1 MFSVINRVPVAAEW
15 REAFEERFRQ
25 RAGQVEQQPGFV
37 RMAVLR
43 PQEAETPYLVEN
55 LWRDRAAFEAWVGS
69 EDFKR
74 AHANPLPREAYAGEG
89 RMESFEV
96 ILSAEGRDPDC

>member
-1 MFSVINRVPVAAEW
+1 MFCVMNRVPVASGW

-43 PQEAETPYLVEN
+43 SSSDETPYVVET

-69 EDFKR
+69 DDFR
-74 AHANPLPREAYAGEG
+74 QAHANPLPKEAYEGEG
-89 RMESFEV
+89 RIEMFEV
-96 ILSAEGRDPDC
+96 VISADVEAV

>member
-1 MFSVINRVPVAAEW
+1 MFCVMNRVPVVSSW
-15 REAFEERFRQ
+15 HEAFEARFRQ

-43 PQEAETPYLVEN
+43 PSSDETPYAVET

-69 EDFKR
+69 DDFKQ
-74 AHANPLPREAYAGEG
+74 AHANPMPKEAFAGEG
-89 RMESFEV
+89 RIEMFEV
-96 ILSAEGRDPDC
+96 VVSAEADAT